1 MRTPFYISL
10 FKKLKMRTL
19 FFFIFLS
26 SVFFVGCKKNPGSPD
41 PTPTGILPTITTSAI
56 SLLTTT
62 SAVSGGNVSSDGGS
76 AVTERGVCWS
86 TTSNPIVTG
95 NHTADG
101 SGTGIFTSNITG
113 LSPNTT
119 YYLRAYAK
127 NTQGLAYGN
136 EVLFQ
141 TITPPAPGDSA
152 SLIFINA
159 VSSTTGR
166 SFITYDAFK
175 NKIWEIPNFQSIDIW
190 NTPTY
195 FNGKLYVASSTSM
208 MSLNAPNGAVNW
220 TYANGNSLINP
231 ELRNDTL
238 ITASSVI
245 APSANNAILLIDKN
259 SGNVIWSKVVTEQP
273 VVTPILSDGKIYNLT
288 TNAFGGNTMVS
299 AYDVVSKNLIWQK
312 LLTNSYLRPLMI
324 VRNDSL
330 IVMGAATVHVFN
342 KNTGATHWIKTISAQ
357 DVYLYKNNLAFRAVS
372 SGRVSI
378 LSLQT
383 GNIILES
390 NPIGVPGMNLGTSY
404 TYNDAF
410 YCSIADSIF
419 CISLIDGSEK
429 WRKKYVV
436 VPQGTTFRKFI
447 AVGNTVYG
455 SREYDFGSTSDE
467 SKLMILNALDFTIK
481 DSIIVPKR
489 DVKNFSILS
498 SAGKFY

>member
-1 MRTPFYISL
+1 MLCVL
-10 FKKLKMRTL
+10 FVSCQKDIDTTH
-19 FFFIFLS
+19 
-26 SVFFVGCKKNPGSPD
+26 P
-41 PTPTGILPTITTSAI
+41 GILPTITTSVI
-56 SLLTTT
+56 SSLTTT
-62 SAVSGGNVSSDGGS
+62 SAVSGGNVLSDGGS
-76 AVTERGVCWS
+76 PVTERGVCWS
-86 TTSNPIVTG
+86 TTSNPVITG
-95 NHTADG
+95 NRTLNG
-101 SGTGIFTSNITG
+101 SGIGIFSSNLINLT
-113 LSPNTT
+113 PNTN

-127 NTQGLAYGN
+127 NNEGVAYGN
-136 EVLFQ
+136 EIIFQ
-141 TITPPAPGDSA
+141 TNMQLPPGDSA

-159 VSSTTGR
+159 ASSVTGR
-166 SFITYDAFK
+166 SFITYDASK
-175 NKIWEIPNFQSIDIW
+175 NKIWEISNFDAFDIW
-190 NTPTY
+190 STPAY
-195 FNGKLYVASSTSM
+195 DNGKLYVASYFSM
-208 MSLNAPNGAVNW
+208 LSLNASTGTINW
-220 TYANGNSLINP
+220 TYTNGNPLINP
-231 ELRNDTL
+231 ELKNDTL
-238 ITASSVI
+238 ITASSI
-245 APSANNAILLIDKN
+245 TAPSSNNAILLINKN

-312 LLTNSYLRPLMI
+312 LLTNSFQRPLMI

-330 IVMGAATVHVFN
+330 IVFAAGTAHLFN
-342 KNTGATHWIKTISAQ
+342 KNTGATYWIKTTSSK

-390 NPIGVPGMNLGTSY
+390 NPIGIPGMDLGTSY
-404 TYNDAF
+404 IYNDAF

-419 CISLIDGSEK
+419 CISLIDGSQK
-429 WRKKYVV
+429 WQKKYVV

-447 AVGNTVYG
+447 AVDNTVYG

-467 SKLMILNALDFTIK
+467 SKLMILNAIDFTIK

-498 SAGKFY
+498 TAGKFY